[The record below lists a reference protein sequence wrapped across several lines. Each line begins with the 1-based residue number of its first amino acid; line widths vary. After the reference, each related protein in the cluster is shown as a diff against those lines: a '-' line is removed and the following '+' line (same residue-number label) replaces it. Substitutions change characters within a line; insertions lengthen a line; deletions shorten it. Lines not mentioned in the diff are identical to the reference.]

1 LKVDRAD
8 ERVNE
13 ECTMRRRF
21 GGVLVLAVAIGSLPG
36 FAEAERI
43 SAPGRVEAE
52 PGNAARM
59 SAPLPARFA
68 QAAPGRPVA
77 AGTRTVTASHT
88 YIIGDNDS
96 RNDARQLCFLEAK
109 KKVLDQAGTFIQSQA
124 EVTNFQLTRNQIT
137 AYSAAVLAVDT
148 VGETFSSQGG
158 SSTLTCTVRAEIDV
172 ADVRQRFAAIAGDRS
187 VQDRIAGQQEQIR
200 GLETQLQQL
209 NARLNAAPAAGSG
222 ELRKDRNI
230 VFGNLQEL
238 ESRRLAALQAIQSAT
253 QIVMRFV
260 EKGMTKAEVESIAG
274 KPRGASWYTWS
285 FGEVWVVFN
294 NVELVECVSKVGI
307 YPHIYAA
314 SNCSTDNRLK
324 PK

>member
-1 LKVDRAD
+1 
-8 ERVNE
+8 
-13 ECTMRRRF
+13 MRRRF
-21 GGVLVLAVAIGSLPG
+21 GAVLVLAAVIASCPG
-36 FAEAERI
+36 FAAADWV

-52 PGNAARM
+52 TGYAARM
-59 SAPLPARFA
+59 LAPLPVRFA

-88 YIIGDNDS
+88 YTIGDNDS

-148 VGETFSSQGG
+148 VGETVNVQGG

-187 VQDRIAGQQEQIR
+187 VQERIAGQQEQIR

-238 ESRRLAALQAIQSAT
+238 ENRRLAALQAIQSAT

-274 KPRGASWYTWS
+274 KPRGATSITWDY
-285 FGEVWVVFN
+285 GEVSVVFN
-294 NVELVECVSKVGI
+294 NALLVACVSKVN
-307 YPHIYAA
+307 H
-314 SNCSTDNRLK
+314 CSDGYRLK

>member
-1 LKVDRAD
+1 LKAGRAD

-13 ECTMRRRF
+13 ERTMRRSF
-21 GGVLVLAVAIGSLPG
+21 GGVLVLAVAIASLPG

-52 PGNAARM
+52 PGHAARK
-59 SAPLPARFA
+59 SAPLPAQFA

-88 YIIGDNDS
+88 YTIGDNDS

-109 KKVLDQAGTFIQSQA
+109 RKVLDQAGTFIQSQA

-187 VQDRIAGQQEQIR
+187 VQDRIAGQQAQIR
-200 GLETQLQQL
+200 SLETQLQQL

-238 ESRRLAALQAIQSAT
+238 ESRRLAALEAIQSAT

-260 EKGMTKAEVESIAG
+260 EKGMTKAEVQSIAG
-274 KPRGASWYTWS
+274 KPRGATMLTWDY
-285 FGEVWVVFN
+285 GEVSVVFGLTQ
-294 NVELVECVSKVGI
+294 LVECVSTVDHCFHS
-307 YPHIYAA
+307 Y
-314 SNCSTDNRLK
+314 RLK